1 MPTRWELGNK
11 RTDEGCAVAFTLTA
25 DDRVALAAR
34 GLSPE
39 RFSVLLSHFERGFPP
54 IRLDRPC
61 TLGDGIGVFSDDAD
75 RYLRLHAQ
83 AAAAGRVTKFVPA
96 SGAASR
102 MFRELLTVAAEPA
115 DKPILSAKAANGDDD
130 ARTALRF
137 VDELDRFAFADD
149 LRACLARDGY
159 RLDRLIGEGRYTLPL
174 RSLLT
179 PAGLNY
185 AGMPKGLMPFH
196 RYADH
201 TRSAFE
207 EHLVEAAEYAR
218 DAAGVARIHFTVSA
232 EHRETVRAH
241 LDRPDPRYAPSGV
254 RFEIMYSVQK
264 PATDTPAVD
273 VAGTPVRDVRGAL
286 VFRPGGHGALLD
298 NLDALGADIVC
309 IKTIDNVLPD
319 RLRPA
324 ATRSTKLL
332 CGYLIELQQAV
343 FSHLVQLEQQGTQ
356 ALTAARAFVRN
367 RLSLHIPAD
376 FAGVSHEAQ
385 RAGLMD
391 RLNRP
396 LRVCGVVKNT
406 GLPGGAPFW
415 VTGADGTTSR
425 QLVEASQ
432 VEMDDA
438 DQRACWIRAT
448 HFNPV
453 DMVCG
458 LRDYTGRPFD
468 LARFRDP
475 ATGFIS
481 EKSYAGRTI
490 RVIEWPGL
498 WNGGMAG
505 WNTVFVEIPAAA
517 FQPVKTVMDLLHPAH
532 RGMSDAAASPPLT
545 SRGDS

>member
-1 MPTRWELGNK
+1 MT
-11 RTDEGCAVAFTLTA
+11 FTLTA
-25 DDRVALAAR
+25 ADRAALAAR
-34 GLSPE
+34 GLTPE
-39 RFSVLLSHFERGFPP
+39 KFSTLLSHFECGFPP

-61 TLGDGIGVFSDDAD
+61 TLGDGIGVFPDDAD

-102 MFRELLTVAAEPA
+102 MFRALLTVAAEPA

-149 LRACLARDGY
+149 LRACLTRDGY
-159 RLDRLIGEGRYTLPL
+159 RLDQLIGEGRYTLLL

-179 PAGLNY
+179 SVGLNY
-185 AGMPKGLMPFH
+185 AGMPKGLVPFH

-218 DAAGVARIHFTVSA
+218 DAEGVARVHFTVSA
-232 EHRETVRAH
+232 EHRKTVRAH
-241 LDRPDPRYAPSGV
+241 LDQPNPGYAPSGV
-254 RFEIMYSVQK
+254 RFEITYSVQK

-273 VAGTPVRDVRGAL
+273 VAGTPVRDTRGAL
-286 VFRPGGHGALLD
+286 AFRPGGHGALLD
-298 NLDALGADIVC
+298 NLGDLGADVVC

-332 CGYLIELQQAV
+332 CGYLIELQQAA
-343 FSHLVQLEQQGTQ
+343 FSHLVQLERRN
-356 ALTAARAFVRN
+356 ASEIAAARAFVQD
-367 RLSLHIPAD
+367 RLSLHVPAD
-376 FAGVSHEAQ
+376 FADLSHEAQ
-385 RAGLMD
+385 CAGLMD

-415 VTGADGTTSR
+415 VRAADGTTSR
-425 QLVEASQ
+425 QLVESSQ

-438 DQRACWIRAT
+438 DQRACWTRAT

-458 LRDYTGRPFD
+458 LRDHTGRPFD
-468 LARFRDP
+468 LDRFRDP

-481 EKSYAGRTI
+481 EKSYAERTI
-490 RVIEWPGL
+490 RGLEWPGL
-498 WNGGMAG
+498 WNGGMAD

-517 FQPVKTVMDLLHPAH
+517 FQPVKTVRDLLHPVH
-532 RGMSDAAASPPLT
+532 RGVSEAAGSPPLT

>member
-1 MPTRWELGNK
+1 MSGNN
-11 RTDEGCAVAFTLTA
+11 RREQGCVVTFTLTA
-25 DDRVALAAR
+25 ADRAALAAR
-34 GLSPE
+34 GLTPE
-39 RFSVLLSHFERGFPP
+39 KFSTLLSHFERGFPP

-61 TLGDGIGVFSDDAD
+61 TLGDGIDVFSDDAD

-102 MFRELLTVAAEPA
+102 MFRTLLSVAAEPT
-115 DKPILSAKAANGDDD
+115 DKPALSAKAANGDDD

-137 VDELDRFAFADD
+137 VDELDRFAFSDD

-159 RLDRLIGEGRYTLPL
+159 RLDHLVSKGRYTLL
-174 RSLLT
+174 FRSLLT
-179 PAGLNY
+179 SAGLHY
-185 AGMPKGLMPFH
+185 AAMPKGLVPFH

-201 TRSAFE
+201 IRSAFE
-207 EHLVEAAEYAR
+207 EHLAEAAEYAC
-218 DAAGVARIHFTVSA
+218 DAAGVARVHFTVSD
-232 EHRETVRAH
+232 EHRATVRAH
-241 LDRPDPRYAPSGV
+241 LDRPGSRSMPPGV
-254 RFEIMYSVQK
+254 RFEITYSVQK

-273 VAGTPVRDVRGAL
+273 ADGTPVRDARDVL

-298 NLDALGADIVC
+298 NLGALGADIVC
-309 IKTIDNVLPD
+309 IKNIDNVLPD

-324 ATRSTKLL
+324 ATRSTRLL
-332 CGYLIELQQAV
+332 CGYLIELQQAA
-343 FSHLVQLEQQGTQ
+343 FSHLVQLERRDPQ
-356 ALTAARAFVRN
+356 ALSAAGAFVRD
-367 RLSLHIPAD
+367 RLALHLPAD
-376 FAGVSHEAQ
+376 FTSMTREAQ
-385 RAGLMD
+385 RAALAD
-391 RLNRP
+391 RLNQP

-406 GLPGGAPFW
+406 GLPGGGPFW
-415 VTGADGTTSR
+415 VAAADGTGSR
-425 QLVEASQ
+425 QLVESSQ

-438 DQRACWIRAT
+438 DQRACWRHAT

-458 LRDYTGRPFD
+458 MRDHTGRPFD
-468 LARFRDP
+468 LTRFRDP
-475 ATGFIS
+475 TTGFIS

-490 RVIEWPGL
+490 RALEWPGL

-517 FQPVKTVMDLLHPAH
+517 FQPVKTVMDLLLVEH
-532 RGMSDAAASPPLT
+532 RGLADAAPPPPLT

>member
-1 MPTRWELGNK
+1 MS
-11 RTDEGCAVAFTLTA
+11 FTLTA
-25 DDRVALAAR
+25 ADRAALAVR
-34 GLSPE
+34 GLTPE
-39 RFSVLLSHFERGFPP
+39 KFSALLSHFEGGFPP

-61 TLGDGIGVFSDDAD
+61 TIGDGTAVFSDDAD

-102 MFRELLTVAAEPA
+102 MFRALLSVAAEPA
-115 DKPILSAKAANGDDD
+115 DRPALSQRAARGDAD
-130 ARTALRF
+130 AQAALRF
-137 VDELDRFAFADD
+137 VDELARFAFSDD
-149 LRACLARDGY
+149 LHACLARDGR
-159 RLDRLIGEGRYTLPL
+159 RLDRLIREGRYALL
-174 RSLLT
+174 IRYLLT
-179 PAGLNY
+179 SVGLNY
-185 AGMPKGLMPFH
+185 AEMPKGLVPFH

-218 DAAGVARIHFTVSA
+218 DAAGVARVHFTVSD
-232 EHRETVRAH
+232 EHRETVCTH
-241 LDRPDPRYAPSGV
+241 LDQPSLRYAPSDV
-254 RFEIMYSVQK
+254 RFEITYSVQK

-273 VAGTPVRDVRGAL
+273 ADGAPVRDARGAL

-298 NLDALGADIVC
+298 NLGALGADIVC
-309 IKTIDNVLPD
+309 IKNIDNVLPD

-332 CGYLIELQQAV
+332 CGYLVELQQAA
-343 FSHLVQLEQQGTQ
+343 FSHLVQIERRG
-356 ALTAARAFVRN
+356 AAAFDAAGVFVRD
-367 RLSLHIPAD
+367 RLALHLPTD
-376 FAGVSHEAQ
+376 FASLTLDAQ
-385 RAGLMD
+385 RAALVD

-396 LRVCGVVKNT
+396 LRVCGVVQNT
-406 GLPGGAPFW
+406 GLPGGGPFW
-415 VTGADGTTSR
+415 VAAADGTVSR
-425 QLVEASQ
+425 QLVESSQ

-438 DQRACWIRAT
+438 DQRACWMRAT

-458 LRDYTGRPFD
+458 VRDYTGRPFD
-468 LARFRDP
+468 LDRFCDP
-475 ATGFIS
+475 TTGFIS

-490 RVIEWPGL
+490 RALEWPGL

-517 FQPVKTVMDLLHPAH
+517 FQPVKTVLDLLLAEH
-532 RGMSDAAASPPLT
+532 RGLADAPPPPPLT

>member
-1 MPTRWELGNK
+1 MT
-11 RTDEGCAVAFTLTA
+11 FTLTA
-25 DDRVALAAR
+25 ADRAALAAR
-34 GLSPE
+34 GLTPE
-39 RFSVLLSHFERGFPP
+39 KLSTLLSHFERGFPP

-61 TLGDGIGVFSDDAD
+61 TLGDGTGVFPDDAD
-75 RYLRLHAQ
+75 CYLRLHAQ

-102 MFRELLTVAAEPA
+102 MFRALLTVAAEPA
-115 DKPILSAKAANGDDD
+115 DKPILSAKAANGDHD

-149 LRACLARDGY
+149 LRRCLARDGY
-159 RLDRLIGEGRYTLPL
+159 RLDQLIGAGRYTLLL

-179 PAGLNY
+179 SVGLNY
-185 AGMPKGLMPFH
+185 AGMPKGLVPFH

-207 EHLVEAAEYAR
+207 EHLVEAAEYAC

-232 EHRETVRAH
+232 EHRETVRVH
-241 LDRPDPRYAPSGV
+241 LDRPNPRYAPSGV
-254 RFEIMYSVQK
+254 RFEITYSVQK

-273 VAGTPVRDVRGAL
+273 VAGTPVRDTRGAL

-298 NLDALGADIVC
+298 NLGDLGADVVC

-332 CGYLIELQQAV
+332 CGYLIELQQAA
-343 FSHLVQLEQQGTQ
+343 FSHLVQLERRN
-356 ALTAARAFVRN
+356 ASEIAAARAFVQD
-367 RLSLHIPAD
+367 RLSRHVPAD
-376 FAGVSHEAQ
+376 FADLSHEAQ
-385 RAGLMD
+385 CAGLVD

-415 VTGADGTTSR
+415 VTTADGTTSR
-425 QLVEASQ
+425 QLVESSQ

-438 DQRACWIRAT
+438 DQRACWMRAT

-458 LRDYTGRPFD
+458 LRDHTGRPFD
-468 LARFRDP
+468 LDRFRDS

-490 RVIEWPGL
+490 RGLEWPGL

-517 FQPVKTVMDLLHPAH
+517 FQPVKTVMDLLHPVH
-532 RGMSDAAASPPLT
+532 RGLSDVAASPPLT